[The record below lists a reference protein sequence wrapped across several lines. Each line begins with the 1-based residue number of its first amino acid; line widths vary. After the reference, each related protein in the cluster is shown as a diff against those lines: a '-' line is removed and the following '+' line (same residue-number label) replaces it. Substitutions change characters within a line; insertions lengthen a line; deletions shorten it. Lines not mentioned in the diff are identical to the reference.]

1 LIKENISNP
10 RTLLFIPGNRPDML
24 KKAEGFSTQWLIP
37 DLEDSV
43 PDAEKETA
51 RKTVGDHLRTLHGAG
66 KYLCP
71 RINSLETGLTADEI
85 SALVSDHIV
94 GISVGKI
101 SSVEDVRAI
110 EKLIEKAESQNGV
123 SKGSIRILPWLETA
137 GAIVNAY
144 EICASS
150 ARIQWAAFGA
160 EDFSADMGISRSVDD
175 SGDGAS
181 AALEPGLA
189 YARSA
194 VAVAARAAGVHIL
207 DTPHTKFRDLDSLEN
222 DAREAKALGY
232 KGKLAIHPTQT
243 ELIET
248 VFRPSDSEIERARA
262 VLDAAKQA
270 ERDGKGAVALDGEMI
285 DMPVIKRAQNVLRD
299 AGLS

>member
-1 LIKENISNP
+1 
-10 RTLLFIPGNRPDML
+10 ML
-24 KKAEGFSTQWLIP
+24 KKAEGFSTRWLIP

-110 EKLIEKAESQNGV
+110 EKLIEKAESQNGL

>member
-1 LIKENISNP
+1 
-10 RTLLFIPGNRPDML
+10 ML

-110 EKLIEKAESQNGV
+110 EKLIEKAESQNSV

>member
-1 LIKENISNP
+1 
-10 RTLLFIPGNRPDML
+10 ML

-110 EKLIEKAESQNGV
+110 EKLVEKAESQNGV

-150 ARIQWAAFGA
+150 TRIQWAAFGA

-232 KGKLAIHPTQT
+232 KGKLAIHPAQT
-243 ELIET
+243 ALIET
-248 VFRPSDSEIERARA
+248 VFRPSDTEIERARA

>member
-1 LIKENISNP
+1 
-10 RTLLFIPGNRPDML
+10 ML

-110 EKLIEKAESQNGV
+110 EKLVEKAESQNGV

-232 KGKLAIHPTQT
+232 KGKLAIHPAQT
-243 ELIET
+243 ALIET
-248 VFRPSDSEIERARA
+248 VFRPSDTEIERARA

>member
-1 LIKENISNP
+1 
-10 RTLLFIPGNRPDML
+10 ML

>member
-1 LIKENISNP
+1 
-10 RTLLFIPGNRPDML
+10 ML
-24 KKAEGFSTQWLIP
+24 KKAKGFSTQWLIP

-51 RKTVGDHLRTLHGAG
+51 RKTVGDHLPTLHGAG

-110 EKLIEKAESQNGV
+110 EKLVEKAESQNGV
-123 SKGSIRILPWLETA
+123 AKGSIRILPWLETA
-137 GAIVNAY
+137 AAIVNAY

-243 ELIET
+243 EIIET
-248 VFRPSDSEIERARA
+248 VFRPSDTEIERATA

-270 ERDGKGAVALDGEMI
+270 ERDGKGAVALDGDMI

-299 AGLS
+299 AGLSLGPQTDVR

>member
-1 LIKENISNP
+1 
-10 RTLLFIPGNRPDML
+10 ML

-110 EKLIEKAESQNGV
+110 EKLVEKAESQNGV

-232 KGKLAIHPTQT
+232 KGKLAIHPAQT

-248 VFRPSDSEIERARA
+248 VFRPSDTEIERARA

>member
-1 LIKENISNP
+1 
-10 RTLLFIPGNRPDML
+10 ML
-24 KKAEGFSTQWLIP
+24 KKAEGFSTRWLIP

-110 EKLIEKAESQNGV
+110 EKLIEKAESQNSV

>member
-1 LIKENISNP
+1 
-10 RTLLFIPGNRPDML
+10 ML
-24 KKAEGFSTQWLIP
+24 KKAEGFSTRWLIP

>member
-1 LIKENISNP
+1 
-10 RTLLFIPGNRPDML
+10 ML
-24 KKAEGFSTQWLIP
+24 KKAEGFSTKWLIP

-110 EKLIEKAESQNGV
+110 EKLIEKAESQNGL

>member
-1 LIKENISNP
+1 
-10 RTLLFIPGNRPDML
+10 ML

-110 EKLIEKAESQNGV
+110 EKLIEKAESQNSV

-299 AGLS
+299 AGLSQGPRTDVR

>member
-1 LIKENISNP
+1 
-10 RTLLFIPGNRPDML
+10 ML

-51 RKTVGDHLRTLHGAG
+51 RKTVSDHLRTLHGAG

-110 EKLIEKAESQNGV
+110 EKLIEKAESQNGL

>member
-1 LIKENISNP
+1 
-10 RTLLFIPGNRPDML
+10 ML
-24 KKAEGFSTQWLIP
+24 KKAEGFSTRWLIP

-94 GISVGKI
+94 GISVGNI

-110 EKLIEKAESQNGV
+110 EKLIEKAESQNGL

-299 AGLS
+299 AGLSQGPRTDVR

>member
-1 LIKENISNP
+1 
-10 RTLLFIPGNRPDML
+10 ML

-110 EKLIEKAESQNGV
+110 EKLIEKAESQNGL

>member
-1 LIKENISNP
+1 
-10 RTLLFIPGNRPDML
+10 ML

-110 EKLIEKAESQNGV
+110 EKLIEKAESQNGL

-270 ERDGKGAVALDGEMI
+270 ERDGKGAVSLDGEMI

>member
-1 LIKENISNP
+1 
-10 RTLLFIPGNRPDML
+10 ML

-270 ERDGKGAVALDGEMI
+270 ERDGKGAVSLDGEMI

-299 AGLS
+299 AGLSQGPRTDVR

>member
-1 LIKENISNP
+1 
-10 RTLLFIPGNRPDML
+10 ML

-110 EKLIEKAESQNGV
+110 EKLVEKAESQNGV

-150 ARIQWAAFGA
+150 TRIQWAAFGA

-248 VFRPSDSEIERARA
+248 VFRPSDTEIERARA